1 MGVEIVSLAMSLIE
15 RLRRAAQ
22 GACSAFDADDLAEV
36 GHDLDQVGLGGH
48 DRLQVLVGTGDLVQH
63 PGVLTA
69 LDPLVCDSRSLALPA
84 TT

>member
-1 MGVEIVSLAMSLIE
+1 
-15 RLRRAAQ
+15 
-22 GACSAFDADDLAEV
+22 V